1 MKANNHLHLNTG
13 QIGPNILQGR
23 KDAQNRNM
31 NRTNSKKAFANDS
44 TSKHV
49 NVANQQLN
57 KGLESHRAS
66 LAEPQK

>member
-49 NVANQQLN
+49 NVAN
-57 KGLESHRAS
+57 
-66 LAEPQK
+66 